1 MSKSRT
7 YKNFKLV
14 AETNEPEFLDRV
26 ILAEI
31 TRVETTRVYGN
42 WFFEKVK
49 EITTEKTFQVIKCGG
64 CKSFLEVATS
74 EYISEPKEFYFIYKS
89 LEHLNK
95 QIDKNSTAELV

>member
-1 MSKSRT
+1 MSKT

-14 AETNEPEFLDRV
+14 AETNEPKFLDKV

-42 WFFEKVK
+42 WFFGKFK
-49 EITTEKTFQVIKCGG
+49 EITTEKTFQVIKCKGWE
-64 CKSFLEVATS
+64 SFLEVATS
-74 EYISEPKEFYFIYKS
+74 DYISEPKDFYFIYES

-95 QIDKNSTAELV
+95 QIDKTPQQSWFN